1 MKIKKSKNEKLV
13 KLAREFRP
21 WDYGFNLE
29 IEREMFKKMYKY
41 FSSDKPV
48 TDKVVA
54 KYIKLAINL
63 LTIIMEDDRSVQFR
77 NNEWIGTKYINIRN
91 SKRFVNFEVNGPI
104 REDYLRIEKAWHL
117 YNKLRFY
124 KMRVMWD

>member
-13 KLAREFRP
+13 KLAKEFRP

-63 LTIIMEDDRSVQFR
+63 LTIIMEDDRSAQFR
-77 NNEWIGTKYINIRN
+77 NNEWIGTKYINTRN
-91 SKRFVNFEVNGPI
+91 SKRFVNFEVNCPI